1 MSLLINCR
9 SIVLVCVS
17 LILILLVASPLSVV
31 AQALEST
38 DASERLNEL
47 LSSPGLMTTV
57 PKTDQYSKLDR
68 AQLFY
73 EIGGCY
79 FALGDT
85 VRAARALRYAYAL
98 DPALAEAKPS
108 TKEREGAQAQQF
120 VADLSLSAKRHR
132 YAQTTKLKAAGRS
145 LIFPGWG
152 QMYRGHRKR
161 GVVLTAV
168 TATAGLFLAK
178 AVRDYD
184 NAKKAYEETKVAEL
198 GLTSLTGTSNI
209 PRPFESSYNAY
220 QSRTNTANA
229 AAILL
234 AAVWG
239 ASVLDNL
246 ILEPN
251 RFELRLRIGP

>member
-17 LILILLVASPLSVV
+17 LILILLVASPLSVG

-168 TATAGLFLAK
+168 TATAGLFLA
-178 AVRDYD
+178 
-184 NAKKAYEETKVAEL
+184 
-198 GLTSLTGTSNI
+198 
-209 PRPFESSYNAY
+209 
-220 QSRTNTANA
+220 
-229 AAILL
+229 
-234 AAVWG
+234 
-239 ASVLDNL
+239 
-246 ILEPN
+246 
-251 RFELRLRIGP
+251 